1 MPWVLTTGRKEFIL
15 LKISNLILASS
26 FMTGP
31 QWIHRRKRQWA
42 NHWRQE
48 EVWSI
53 ALCRA
58 CGLRWWKEIQARLL
72 CGLIRVIEED
82 DVCEKSE
89 DGPNNSACSG
99 KTERWKVLKKEK
111 KYQFSRNVQCILMDV
126 TKRRQESIIIW
137 DPRTQ
142 EWKGPLCKWGSL
154 NTRESFVG
162 RAKNP
167 RNCHPR
173 KTYPACL
180 SMKLV
185 YDKAQSLRQ

>member
-1 MPWVLTTGRKEFIL
+1 
-15 LKISNLILASS
+15 
-26 FMTGP
+26 MTGP

-53 ALCRA
+53 APCRA

-72 CGLIRVIEED
+72 CVLVRVIEED
-82 DVCEKSE
+82 DMCEKSE

-99 KTERWKVLKKEK
+99 KTERWKVLLKKEK
-111 KYQFSRNVQCILMDV
+111 KYQFSRNVQCVLMDV

-137 DPRTQ
+137 DPRAQ
-142 EWKGPLCKWGSL
+142 EWKGPLWKWGSL

-162 RAKNP
+162 RTKNP
-167 RNCHPR
+167 RNSHPR
-173 KTYPACL
+173 KTSYPACL
-180 SMKLV
+180 FMKLV